1 MTRNKLYAILLI
13 ACFFGFIYLFY
24 DINFSENTH
33 FGVCIIKNVTGFP
46 CPSCGTT
53 RAVELLLQ
61 GKIAE
66 SLSMNPFGILVP
78 LIMTIVPF
86 WIVFDLVFKKETF
99 YITYKKTEE
108 TIRIQWLAAILI
120 LLVLLNWIWN
130 IYKGL

>member
-24 DINFSENTH
+24 DIKYSENTH
-33 FGVCIIKNVTGFP
+33 FGVCIIKSVTGFP

-53 RAVELLLQ
+53 RAVQLLLQ
-61 GKIAE
+61 GKMFE
-66 SLSMNPFGILVP
+66 SLAMNPFGILVT

-86 WIVFDLVFKKETF
+86 WILFDIVFKKESF
-99 YITYKKTEE
+99 YIAYKKMEK

-130 IYKGL
+130 IYKGT

>member
-24 DINFSENTH
+24 DIKYSENTH
-33 FGVCIIKNVTGFP
+33 FGVCIIKSLTGFP

-53 RAVELLLQ
+53 RAVQLLLQ
-61 GKIAE
+61 GKMFE
-66 SLSMNPFGILVP
+66 SLAMNPFGILVT

-86 WIVFDLVFKKETF
+86 WILFDIVFKKESF
-99 YITYKKTEE
+99 YIAYKKMEK

-130 IYKGL
+130 IYKGI

>member
-24 DINFSENTH
+24 DIKYSENTH
-33 FGVCIIKNVTGFP
+33 FGVCIIKSVTGFP
-46 CPSCGTT
+46 CPSCGIT
-53 RAVELLLQ
+53 RAVQLLLQ
-61 GKIAE
+61 GKMFE
-66 SLSMNPFGILVP
+66 SLAMNPFGILVT

-86 WIVFDLVFKKETF
+86 WILFDIVFKKESF
-99 YITYKKTEE
+99 YIAYKKMEK

-130 IYKGL
+130 IYKGI

>member
-24 DINFSENTH
+24 DISFSENTH

-61 GKIAE
+61 GNIAE
-66 SLSMNPFGILVP
+66 SLSMNPFGILVT

>member
-24 DINFSENTH
+24 DIKYSENTH
-33 FGVCIIKNVTGFP
+33 FGVCIIKSVTGFP

-53 RAVELLLQ
+53 RAVQLLLQ
-61 GKIAE
+61 GKMFE
-66 SLSMNPFGILVP
+66 SLAMNPFGILVT

-86 WIVFDLVFKKETF
+86 WILFDIVLKKKSF
-99 YITYKKTEE
+99 YIAYKKMEK

-130 IYKGL
+130 IYKGT

>member
-24 DINFSENTH
+24 DIKYSENTH
-33 FGVCIIKNVTGFP
+33 FGVCIIKSVTDFP

-53 RAVELLLQ
+53 RAVQLLLQ
-61 GKIAE
+61 GKMFE
-66 SLSMNPFGILVP
+66 SLAMNPFGILVT

-86 WIVFDLVFKKETF
+86 WILFDIVIKKESF
-99 YITYKKTEE
+99 YIAYKKMEK

-130 IYKGL
+130 IYKGI